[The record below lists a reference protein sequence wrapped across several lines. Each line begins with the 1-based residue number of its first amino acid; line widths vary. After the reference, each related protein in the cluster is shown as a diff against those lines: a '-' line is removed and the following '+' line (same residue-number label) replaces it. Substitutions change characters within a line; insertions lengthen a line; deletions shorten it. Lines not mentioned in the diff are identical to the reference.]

1 MIKFC
6 FFFKNCLRN
15 ATFDI
20 ILINSIVCSFMQV
33 DASEAIERG
42 NDDSSIK
49 ITVRETDVQRLKEL
63 NQLREET
70 GHALETIKRI
80 ELENRALRQK
90 KADLEAELFEIK
102 EKFLKQNVNYR
113 QLQLWLAGVP
123 AEGAVRKSDQREEQ
137 LLQAMGAVAKD
148 GSEFAI
154 KVVSFCEEVQQLL
167 KELSIGKV
175 RQAEINLQL
184 DELLKD
190 ARRFIASA
198 ESCDTASNGLDSL
211 RSCRILAVNRDL
223 SIVVLSVG
231 SVKGA
236 FAGMIYRVGKDRQ
249 IQLRVVSVRP
259 YVAAAEVVKGTI
271 GDLAPGMEAVAGESR
286 ELDKPGK

>member
-33 DASEAIERG
+33 DASEMVERG

-198 ESCDTASNGLDSL
+198 ESCDTESKGLDSL